1 MAGKPSEACQGHGPR
16 GALSCRRCR
25 AKILTSGLGG
35 ILGLVCWVV
44 AVSATWLVAV
54 MGPYWREF
62 DREWGS
68 IAELNRDA
76 MQTLSWLPGAII
88 EGEYGYQFAMLSAY
102 LWVGVGAIAAYL
114 AATGRWKAFRLR
126 SQLAAVLVVGLMIG
140 SVRWLVAEVARVDR
154 LAGAWSGG
162 HFFEHGV
169 AQGPLIALAVLVLV
183 LLLRAAGRGRPGES
197 GRSGS

>member
-1 MAGKPSEACQGHGPR
+1 MAEKPSGSCELHGPR

-25 AKILTSGLGG
+25 AKILASLLGG
-35 ILGLVCWVV
+35 ILGLVAWVV

-54 MGPYWREF
+54 MGPHWPEF

-68 IAELNRDA
+68 IAELRRDV
-76 MQTLSWLPGAII
+76 MQTLSWLPAAIL

-102 LWVGVGAIAAYL
+102 LWIGVGAIAAYL
-114 AATGRWKAFRLR
+114 AATGKWKAFRLR

-140 SVRWLVAEVARVDR
+140 SVRWLVSEVARVDR

-169 AQGPLIALAVLVLV
+169 AQGPLIALAVVVLV
-183 LLLRAAGRGRPGES
+183 LILRANRRVRPGET
-197 GRSGS
+197 GRSGP